1 MIFVS
6 AWAILI
12 AAAAVSVIGMV
23 WYHPNVFGS
32 VWMRLANVTPETA
45 ERTRRTMA
53 LRMIVGLLAAML
65 MTYVLSYFSAAWG
78 VFDVVGA
85 VELAFWVWAG
95 FVLPPMLGMVLWEG
109 KSVKLYIINTLYWLV
124 AMVTMSVIIV
134 L

>member
-23 WYHPNVFGS
+23 WYHPSVFGS

>member
-1 MIFVS
+1 M
-6 AWAILI
+6 LI
-12 AAAAVSVIGMV
+12 AAISVSVVGMI

-32 VWMRLANVTPETA
+32 AWMRLANVTPETA

-53 LRMIVGLLAAML
+53 LRVIFGLLAAML
-65 MTYVLSYFSAAWG
+65 MAYVLSYFSAAWG

-95 FVLPPMLGMVLWEG
+95 FVLPPMFGIVLWEG
-109 KSVKLYIINTLYWLV
+109 KSLKLYVINALYWLV
-124 AMVTMSVIIV
+124 AIITTSVIII